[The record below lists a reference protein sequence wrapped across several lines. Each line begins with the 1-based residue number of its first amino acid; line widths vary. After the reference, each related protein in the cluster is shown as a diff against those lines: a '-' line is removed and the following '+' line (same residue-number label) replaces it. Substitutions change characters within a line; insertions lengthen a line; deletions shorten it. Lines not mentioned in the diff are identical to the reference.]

1 MRVKTKATFHLSRRH
16 VPEGH
21 RVAFKGRV
29 GHLAARIPAGGKL
42 VELQVKDGNNWQ
54 TVRHPFYTRPNGK
67 YRLRYRFA
75 RFYIRNVRYRF
86 RVRVLRERSWP
97 YKAPVSS
104 RVRKLVVKAR

>member
-1 MRVKTKATFHLSRRH
+1 
-16 VPEGH
+16 
-21 RVAFKGRV
+21 
-29 GHLAARIPAGGKL
+29 
-42 VELQVKDGNNWQ
+42 LQVKDGRRWL

-75 RFYIRNVRYRF
+75 RFYRSNVRYRF
-86 RVRVLRERSWP
+86 RIRVIRERDWP